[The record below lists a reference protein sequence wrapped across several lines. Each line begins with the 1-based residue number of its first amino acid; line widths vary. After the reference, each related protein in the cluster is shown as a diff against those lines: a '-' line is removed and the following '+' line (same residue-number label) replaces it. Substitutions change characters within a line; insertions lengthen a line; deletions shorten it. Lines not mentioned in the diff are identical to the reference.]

1 MARSKAAVAEEAGVC
16 PFTSHDFSV
25 MEDQLRQLMIAHKT
39 CERCARCNIPVDAA
53 RADIEAL
60 MNYYQGILH
69 EFRGPQAPIPGPQ
82 S

>member
-1 MARSKAAVAEEAGVC
+1 MAKKATTNIPEQGVC

-25 MEDQLRQLMIAHKT
+25 MEDQLRQLMVAKAT

-53 RADIEAL
+53 RADIDWLIQFYEGL
-60 MNYYQGILH
+60 LN
-69 EFRGPQAPIPGPQ
+69 EFRGPQGAIPGPQ

>member
-1 MARSKAAVAEEAGVC
+1 MARKANTVPVDEGVC

-25 MEDQLRQLMIAHKT
+25 MEDQVRQLMIALKT
-39 CERCARCNIPVDAA
+39 CDRCARCNIPVDAA

-60 MNYYQGILH
+60 IQFFQGVLA

-82 S
+82 D